1 MEQGHNWI
9 IVYSRPVYFCLCCVM
24 IWIFDLSAGS
34 GNLQS
39 FSLYGVTF
47 FSVDFLL
54 CVRDMLIGRFDKKFF
69 TLLRLCEMLMASFLS
84 ALPPPVFALCFPVI
98 FLFGLLPQVNTFV
111 MCLLEQIDM
120 HIFGGSGKGNSIPTF
135 FIQMLIYK
143 TV

>member
-1 MEQGHNWI
+1 MQQGHNWI

-54 CVRDMLIGRFDKKFF
+54 CVRDMLIGRFDMNFL
-69 TLLRLCEMLMASFLS
+69 TLLRLREMLMASFVS
-84 ALPPPVFALCFPVI
+84 APPVFALCFPAI

-120 HIFGGSGKGNSIPTF
+120 HVFGGSGKGDSIATF
-135 FIQMLIYK
+135 FYSNAHFETCL
-143 TV
+143 

>member
-1 MEQGHNWI
+1 
-9 IVYSRPVYFCLCCVM
+9 M

-54 CVRDMLIGRFDKKFF
+54 CVRDMLIGRFDTKFL

-84 ALPPPVFALCFPVI
+84 APPPVFALCFPVI

-135 FIQMLIYK
+135 FIQTLIYK
-143 TV
+143 PV

>member
-1 MEQGHNWI
+1 
-9 IVYSRPVYFCLCCVM
+9 M

-54 CVRDMLIGRFDKKFF
+54 CVRDMLIGRFDTNFLP
-69 TLLRLCEMLMASFLS
+69 LLRLCETLTPSFLS
-84 ALPPPVFALCFPVI
+84 APPVFALCFPVI

-120 HIFGGSGKGNSIPTF
+120 HIFGGSGKSNS
-135 FIQMLIYK
+135 
-143 TV
+143 